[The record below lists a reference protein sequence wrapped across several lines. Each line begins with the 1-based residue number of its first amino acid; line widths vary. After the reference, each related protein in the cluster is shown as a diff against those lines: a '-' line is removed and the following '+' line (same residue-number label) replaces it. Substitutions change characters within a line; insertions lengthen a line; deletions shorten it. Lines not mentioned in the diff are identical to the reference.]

1 MTPTTPTGRGT
12 SPMLPPAGMGLNM
25 PSLCPVE
32 GRVVPPSDAPSAY
45 DHHAEE
51 RQAGNSFLVEGGRAN
66 GLVLVTIGQDR
77 ANDRGH
83 DIAYGLPRPVGVEVV
98 TLTDETL
105 DLHAPSIRMETGNVV
120 RESSAKVSGRVHERF
135 FGD

>member
-51 RQAGNSFLVEGGRAN
+51 RQARHLFLVEGGRAN
-66 GLVLVTIGQDR
+66 GLVLVTVGQDR

-98 TLTDETL
+98 TALNEAT
-105 DLHAPSIRMETGNVV
+105 DLHAPSIRMEIENDVHPEAPKSSSDGV
-120 RESSAKVSGRVHERF
+120 RHR
-135 FGD
+135 

>member
-66 GLVLVTIGQDR
+66 GPVLVTVGQDR

-83 DIAYGLPRPVGVEVV
+83 DIAYAPERAVGVEVV
-98 TLTDETL
+98 TLTDEAL
-105 DLHAPSIRMETGNVV
+105 DLHAPSIRMETTKCLVSKTPEKFCGI
-120 RESSAKVSGRVHERF
+120 SA
-135 FGD
+135 